1 LSGLSSKLQTGLREE
16 VGLVDKVQQLET
28 DKAALEVRVT
38 QLTEEGAAR
47 GGVGT
52 GEELED
58 SRREVSRLLL
68 AVEEHKAAY
77 AEVGQLILPLG
88 FFRFFLRLAVLNC
101 AVMTF
106 FPAVIRPNFTLR
118 CIHSF
123 DHCLIFFFLFDL
135 SITLKNPAFRSS
147 SE

>member
-1 LSGLSSKLQTGLREE
+1 M
-16 VGLVDKVQQLET
+16 DKVQQLET

-88 FFRFFLRLAVLNC
+88 FFRFFLRLAILNC
-101 AVMTF
+101 AVITF
-106 FPAVIRPNFTLR
+106 FPAVI
-118 CIHSF
+118 
-123 DHCLIFFFLFDL
+123 
-135 SITLKNPAFRSS
+135 
-147 SE
+147 